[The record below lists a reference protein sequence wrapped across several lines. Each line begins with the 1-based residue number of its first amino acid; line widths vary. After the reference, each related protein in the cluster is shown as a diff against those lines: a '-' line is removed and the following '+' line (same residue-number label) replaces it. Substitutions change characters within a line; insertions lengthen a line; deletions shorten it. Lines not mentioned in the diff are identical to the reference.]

1 MARKIYSPISLH
13 YAWIILVLVYLAIL
27 MGSATRSAASLL
39 ITPLENDFGWT
50 RAAISSVVSV
60 NLLLYGLGAPV
71 VGRLIDKFGPRLVT
85 IWSLVILAAGVAGTL
100 YMNSFWQLFIL
111 WGIVIS
117 LGSAGL
123 ASVLPGPVVNH
134 WFKARQGLFLGILN
148 SASSTGQVILQPL
161 LLLLI
166 TGFGWRQGL
175 TVLIPVTLISLILS
189 VFWLRNNPEEVGLKP
204 YGEKA
209 EAGSLAL
216 GPTATEQN
224 PAQVKIAEV
233 LHHRTFWLLV
243 AVYALCGGTALG
255 LVGTHLIPYSQD
267 HKISDAMI
275 AIIVGVMGAM
285 NFLGTIIS
293 GWLSDKI
300 SPRRILLYVFAFRGL
315 ALVGLP
321 FVLHSSAGLFAFAVI
336 YGLDWAATVAP
347 VVTITGATFGKQALG
362 TVYGLIFMAHQI
374 GASLMAAAGGLLRVW
389 LGDYWLIFI
398 LSGVAAAV
406 ASALAWGLP
415 IEGKRSLMS
424 NIK

>member
-1 MARKIYSPISLH
+1 MRIGLRIPGAEFFKPYAPELGEAVYISALLR
-13 YAWIILVLVYLAIL
+13 APDKRREVL
-27 MGSATRSAASLL
+27 GLL
-39 ITPLENDFGWT
+39 PVICALF
-50 RAAISSVVSV
+50 
-60 NLLLYGLGAPV
+60 LLLL
-71 VGRLIDKFGPRLVT
+71 F
-85 IWSLVILAAGVAGTL
+85 WSV
-100 YMNSFWQLFIL
+100 
-111 WGIVIS
+111 
-117 LGSAGL
+117 
-123 ASVLPGPVVNH
+123 
-134 WFKARQGLFLGILN
+134 RFL
-148 SASSTGQVILQPL
+148 SGQVID
-161 LLLLI
+161 I
-166 TGFGWRQGL
+166 
-175 TVLIPVTLISLILS
+175 VLNIKGIAGSNIKEVFRLTLISLILS